1 MSKTVKFDVSK
12 DSPISRSR
20 KIMKK
25 KKRIHFQFNIQRKF
39 TLKTEPYMR
48 ALTLKGSNKVK
59 VTFSSAGSSV
69 VIRHKNVFANTRN
82 VTKYAEQDGIKTSR
96 FSRTWEHAQT
106 ACEITDQKGKSR
118 PKNSQR
124 LRRLVFEPAW

>member
-39 TLKTEPYMR
+39 KLKTEPYMR

-82 VTKYAEQDGIKTSR
+82 VTKYFKI
-96 FSRTWEHAQT
+96 FSHLGTCTDCLRNHRPEGKKQT
-106 ACEITDQKGKSR
+106 KELAKAAKAR
-118 PKNSQR
+118 
-124 LRRLVFEPAW
+124 V